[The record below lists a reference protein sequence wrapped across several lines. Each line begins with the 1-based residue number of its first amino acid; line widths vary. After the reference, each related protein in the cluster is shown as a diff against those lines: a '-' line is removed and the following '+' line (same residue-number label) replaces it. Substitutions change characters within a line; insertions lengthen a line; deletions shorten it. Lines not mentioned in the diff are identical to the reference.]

1 MVVSKKSNGYI
12 EVKSAHKED
21 FKAEMNRHTKMA
33 GKAAGSS
40 AQRGSVK
47 AKLIMIGVV
56 VLVFIIAITALIIAV
71 NESKKPKG
79 PGPQQVDTVSNLE
92 KVVKN
97 SSLSTYEVVY
107 NGVATVYNDKKP
119 EDIDYHVAYTAT
131 VNAGFDLKSI
141 KITKDD
147 EKHEIVVSL
156 PPIEIYEPKVN
167 IEDLDYIV
175 VGKKVKQ
182 ETLSADAYSKS
193 IADVDK
199 KAKAQGEIVL
209 YAKENG
215 ERLIKGLLM
224 PFVDK
229 LEEKYTI
236 RFEWRDAK

>member
-1 MVVSKKSNGYI
+1 M
-12 EVKSAHKED
+12 
-21 FKAEMNRHTKMA
+21 AEMNKRIKMA
-33 GKAAGSS
+33 KKTAGSN
-40 AQRGSVK
+40 APRGSVK
-47 AKLIMIGVV
+47 AKLIIIGVV
-56 VLVFIIAITALIIAV
+56 VLVFIIAITALIIAI

-79 PGPQQVDTVSNLE
+79 PGPQQVDAVANLE

-107 NGVATVYNDKKP
+107 NGVATVRNKEKP
-119 EDIDYHVAYTAT
+119 DNIDYHVAYKAT

-141 KITKDD
+141 KISKDD
-147 EKHEIVVSL
+147 VRHEIVVSL

-182 ETLSADAYSKS
+182 ETISADAYKTS

-199 KAKAQGEIVL
+199 KARNQGEIVM

-215 ERLIKGLLM
+215 ERLIKGLLT

-236 RFEWRDAK
+236 KFEWRDVK

>member
-1 MVVSKKSNGYI
+1 MSKRI
-12 EVKSAHKED
+12 
-21 FKAEMNRHTKMA
+21 KMA
-33 GKAAGSS
+33 RKATGSN
-40 AQRGSVK
+40 APRGSVK
-47 AKLIMIGVV
+47 AKLIIIGVI
-56 VLVFIIAITALIIAV
+56 VLVFIIAITALIIAI
-71 NESKKPKG
+71 NESKRPKG

-107 NGVATVYNDKKP
+107 NGVATIYNDKKP

-131 VNAGFDLKSI
+131 VNAGFDLKGI
-141 KITKDD
+141 KISKDD

-182 ETLSADAYSKS
+182 ETISADAYSKS
-193 IADVDK
+193 IADVNQ
-199 KAKAQGEIVL
+199 KARNQGEIVM
-209 YAKENG
+209 YAKQNG
-215 ERLIKGLLM
+215 ERLIKGLLT

>member
-1 MVVSKKSNGYI
+1 
-12 EVKSAHKED
+12 
-21 FKAEMNRHTKMA
+21 MA
-33 GKAAGSS
+33 GMNQRYKKANKAAGSN
-40 AQRGSVK
+40 APWGSIK
-47 AKLIMIGVV
+47 AKLIIIGVV
-56 VLVFIIAITALIIAV
+56 VLVFIIAITALIIAI

-107 NGVATVYNDKKP
+107 NGVATVYNEKKP
-119 EDIDYHVAYTAT
+119 EDIDYHVAYTAI

-141 KITKDD
+141 KISKDD
-147 EKHEIVVSL
+147 EKHEIIVSL

-167 IEDLDYIV
+167 IEELDYIV

-182 ETLSADAYSKS
+182 ETISADAYKTS
-193 IADVDK
+193 IADVDR
-199 KAKAQGEIVL
+199 KARKQGEIVM

-236 RFEWRDAK
+236 RFEWREAK

>member
-1 MVVSKKSNGYI
+1 
-12 EVKSAHKED
+12 
-21 FKAEMNRHTKMA
+21 MNKRIKMA
-33 GKAAGSS
+33 RKAAGSN
-40 AQRGSVK
+40 APRGSVK
-47 AKLIMIGVV
+47 AKLIIIGVV
-56 VLVFIIAITALIIAV
+56 VLVFIIAIAALIIAI

-107 NGVATVYNDKKP
+107 NGVATIYNEKKT

-131 VNAGFDLKSI
+131 VNAGFDLKGI
-141 KITKDD
+141 KISKDD

-167 IEDLDYIV
+167 IEDFDYIV

-182 ETLSADAYSKS
+182 ETISADAYSKS
-193 IADVDK
+193 IADVNQ
-199 KAKAQGEIVL
+199 KARNQGEIVM
-209 YAKENG
+209 YAKQNG

>member
-1 MVVSKKSNGYI
+1 MAG
-12 EVKSAHKED
+12 
-21 FKAEMNRHTKMA
+21 MNQRYKMA
-33 GKAAGSS
+33 KKAAGSN
-40 AQRGSVK
+40 ALRGSIK
-47 AKLIMIGVV
+47 AKLIIIGVA
-56 VLVFIIAITALIIAV
+56 VLVFIIAITALIIAI

-79 PGPQQVDTVSNLE
+79 PGPQQVDTVAILE

-131 VNAGFDLKSI
+131 VTAGFDFNSI
-141 KITKDD
+141 KISKDE
-147 EKHEIVVSL
+147 EKHEIIVSL

-175 VGKKVKQ
+175 VGKKVKV
-182 ETLSADAYSKS
+182 ETISADAYKKS

-199 KAKAQGEIVL
+199 EAREQGEIVK

-215 ERLIKGLLM
+215 VKLIKGLLT

-229 LEEKYTI
+229 LEEEYTI